1 MAGASVAIDFDEFG
15 SLDLITLPGQQ
26 VTELQQIIAAV
37 AAELKPASFIER
49 MLARDYALQVMF
61 GHYLRSAKKAL
72 IDELSGR
79 VAAQG
84 GAPVGEN
91 ANVIGKV
98 FADNLPTISTLVGLE
113 TNVSCERD
121 RIAQQFD
128 NRRTA
133 ALQMALA
140 RAELASGSGQRASS
154 DEDLDDD
161 SID

>member
-15 SLDLITLPGQQ
+15 SLDLITLPGQK
-26 VTELQQIIAAV
+26 VAELQRIIAAV
-37 AAELKPASFIER
+37 TDELKPASFIER

-79 VAAQG
+79 VTAQG
-84 GAPVGEN
+84 GAPVAED

-98 FADNLPTISTLVGLE
+98 FADNLPAISTLVGLE

-140 RAELASGSGQRASS
+140 SAELATLSGERAGS
-154 DEDLDDD
+154 DGELDDD
-161 SID
+161 AID